1 MWSLFKKKPEKQRLE
16 VGHRVY
22 LSGGYDMKP
31 AWLGDGERYSGEVI
45 AFIPGQNEKPAAVV
59 KVDSPIEA
67 EGVRGNIVVLE
78 LRYVGA
84 EWNESETVHV
94 ELCDFMP
101 ETKRWQDRRQG
112 SWVESHANYKIINP

>member
-1 MWSLFKKKPEKQRLE
+1 MWNLLKKKPATQRLE

-22 LSGGYDMKP
+22 LSGGYDRTP
-31 AWLGDGERYSGEVI
+31 TWLGDGEGYFGEVI

-59 KVDSPIEA
+59 KVDSSIEA

-84 EWNESETVHV
+84 EWNEGEAVHV
-94 ELCDFMP
+94 ELCTQMP
-101 ETKRWQDRRQG
+101 EAESWQDRRRG
-112 SWVESHANYKIINP
+112 VWVESHANYKIINP

>member
-1 MWSLFKKKPEKQRLE
+1 
-16 VGHRVY
+16 
-22 LSGGYDMKP
+22 MKP
-31 AWLGDGERYSGEVI
+31 AWLGDVEGYLGEVI

-59 KVDSPIEA
+59 KVESLIEA

-94 ELCDFMP
+94 ELCNLTP
-101 ETKRWQDRRQG
+101 EAKSWQDRRRG
-112 SWVESHANYKIINP
+112 VWVESHANYKIINP